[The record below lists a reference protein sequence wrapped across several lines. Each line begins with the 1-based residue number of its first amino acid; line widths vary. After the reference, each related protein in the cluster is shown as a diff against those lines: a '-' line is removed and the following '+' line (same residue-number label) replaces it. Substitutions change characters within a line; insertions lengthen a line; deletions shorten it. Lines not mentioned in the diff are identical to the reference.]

1 MKRLIA
7 MITLALAILLGGTV
21 SPAAAAVPGWQT
33 LHQWPTGSLFL
44 ACKYTETGGY
54 GPVWQVRLVL
64 AHQPGT
70 VPQHLR
76 AGFVVQRIGADGRYR
91 PIATTQLATDQS
103 GQWDVRTATGSQL
116 GAKYRG
122 VWHADRWSRGIG
134 DETGGLGDINPQSF
148 SAIRNC

>member
-1 MKRLIA
+1 MKRLLV
-7 MITLALAILLGGTV
+7 MITLAMAILLGGAAT
-21 SPAAAAVPGWQT
+21 PAEAVTGWKT
-33 LHQWPTGSLFL
+33 MYQWPTGSLFL
-44 ACKYTETGGY
+44 ACKYTESGPY

-76 AGFVVQRIGADGRYR
+76 ASFTVYRISANGSYQ
-91 PIATTQLATDQS
+91 PIATTGLATDQS

-122 VWHADRWSRGIG
+122 AWNADRWSWGIG
-134 DETGGLGDINPQSF
+134 DENGGLGDTNPQRF

>member
-1 MKRLIA
+1 MKRLLV
-7 MITLALAILLGGTV
+7 MITLAVAILLGGAVT
-21 SPAAAAVPGWQT
+21 PAAAATPGWKT
-33 LHQWPTGSLFL
+33 IHQWPTGSVFL

-76 AGFVVQRIGADGRYR
+76 ASFTVNRISADGVYR
-91 PIATTQLATDQS
+91 PIATTSLATDQS
-103 GQWDVRTATGSQL
+103 GQWDVKTAPGSQL

-122 VWHADRWSRGIG
+122 AWHADRWSWGIG
-134 DETGGLGDINPQSF
+134 DENGGLGDTNPTRF
-148 SAIRNC
+148 SSIRNC